1 MKQLEMELRTWGG
14 KRDGAGR
21 PPNGSKAGVSHL
33 RRPELASRHPVHV
46 TLRLIQGVGYLRTQ
60 VRTRIIEEALTE
72 AKERFGMRVIHYS
85 IQGNHL
91 HLIAEAEDER
101 ALARGMQGLAIR
113 LAKGLNALS
122 RRHGRVFTDR
132 YHAHVLRS
140 RREVANALRY
150 VTRNYAHH
158 AREHVPSH
166 FVDPHSSAR
175 WLVEVPPLDAPVAPP
190 RVWLLRSVV
199 LLACVLAPA
208 SAALERR

>member
-33 RRPELASRHPVHV
+33 RRAELAPRHPVHV
-46 TLRLIQGVGYLRTQ
+46 TLRLTQGVGYLRTQ
-60 VRTRIIEEALTE
+60 TRTRIIEEALAE

-91 HLIAEAEDER
+91 HLIVEAQDER

-113 LAKGLNALS
+113 LAKRLNALS
-122 RRHGRVFTDR
+122 DRHGRVFTDR

-140 RREVANALRY
+140 RREVVNALHY
-150 VTRNYAHH
+150 VIHNYAHH
-158 AREHVPSH
+158 ARENVPRH

-175 WLVEVPPLDAPVAPP
+175 WIAEAPPPDAPVAPP

-199 LLACVLAPA
+199 LTA
-208 SAALERR
+208 